1 MLARDGDQVIIKTSL
16 TAGQAPFSLDWR
28 FRGEPVQWS
37 GRVVPYSRPGCVGIS
52 LTSVGPQDE
61 GTYTC
66 TISNTHGEAN
76 FSCTLLVDC
85 KFAESGC

>member
-1 MLARDGDQVIIKTSL
+1 MFARDGDQVIIKTSL
-16 TAGQAPFSLDWR
+16 TAGQAPFSLSWS

-37 GRVVPYSRPGCVGIS
+37 GRVSPYTRPGCVGIS

-66 TISNTHGEAN
+66 TISNPHGEAV